1 MYIKMIT
8 KEQIETPCLL
18 IDLDILESNIRTMTE
33 FFSDKKAKLKP
44 HFKTF
49 KCITIAH
56 KLIKAGAKGI
66 SCAKLGEAETLVN
79 SGIRDVLIAN
89 QIVDRDKVFRLAGLA
104 HGDSKVSVAVDNEE
118 NIHRLSEAASMLGS
132 TIYVLVEVDVGMKR
146 CGVNSAEEVLRL
158 VNLISGSK
166 GLVFEGIQAY
176 EGHLVHIPEYQ
187 KRLDGTKDVIEKIT
201 SVKKFLEKA
210 GVRINEISGGGTGT
224 YNMTGDNTIWTEI
237 QAGSFVFMDTD
248 YNSLSLPFKNALTVL
263 AQVIHKR
270 LGFAVTDAGLKVCS
284 PDGGVSLVKG
294 HPDSRLVLN
303 EEHGNITDERDE
315 LKYLQKIEYIPSHC
329 CSTVNLHDQY
339 YCVRNNMLEAIW
351 PISARGKSK

>member
-1 MYIKMIT
+1 MIT

-18 IDLDILESNIRTMTE
+18 IDLDILESNIRIMADY
-33 FFSDKKAKLKP
+33 FRDKKAKLKP

-49 KCITIAH
+49 KCPNIAH
-56 KLIKAGAKGI
+56 KLVNAGAKGI
-66 SCAKLGEAETLVN
+66 SCAKLGEAEVLLN
-79 SGIRDVLIAN
+79 SGIKDVLIAN
-89 QIVDRDKVFRLAGLA
+89 QVVDRDKIFRLAGLA
-104 HGDSKVSVAVDNEE
+104 HGDSKITVVVDNEE
-118 NIHRLSEAASMLGS
+118 NIFRLSEAASMLGS

-146 CGVNSAEEVLRL
+146 CGVNTTEEVLRL
-158 VNLISGSK
+158 AKVISRSK

-187 KRLDGTKDVIEKIT
+187 KRLDGMKEVIAKIT
-201 SVKKFLEKA
+201 SIKEYLEKE

-224 YNMTGDNTIWTEI
+224 YAITGDNTIWTEI

-248 YNSLSLPFKNALTVL
+248 YNRLGLPFKNALTVF

-270 LGFAVTDAGLKVCS
+270 PGFAVTDAGLKVCS
-284 PDGGVSLVKG
+284 PDGGVSLVKD

-303 EEHGNITDERDE
+303 EEHGNITDEKDE
-315 LKYLQKIEYIPSHC
+315 LRYLQKIEYIPSHS
-329 CSTVNLHDQY
+329 CSTANLHDQY
-339 YCVRNNMLEAIW
+339 YCVRNNILEAIW